1 MQRNLTQGNVTKSML
16 LFAYPMILGNL
27 LQQFYNIADTLIVG
41 RFIGS
46 DALAAVGA
54 SFTLMTFLTSI
65 LLGLCMGSGVIFS
78 MLYGADKQDELK
90 NYIFI
95 SFVITGIPAIA
106 IEVLVFLF
114 TNPLLK
120 FLQIPTVLIPM
131 TKNYLQIIFC
141 GILFTFFYNFFAAL
155 SRSIGNST
163 IPLAFLA
170 LSTALNIFLD
180 LLFILVFSMGVSGAA
195 LATVLSQGI
204 SALLMI
210 LYCLRHMPFLKLQK
224 KHLYIHRNAV
234 SQILQYSL
242 LTCIQQSIMNFGILM
257 VQGLVNSFGVTVM
270 AAFAAA
276 VKIDAFAYMPVQDFG
291 NAFSTF
297 IAQNYG
303 ANEKERIRSGIRSA
317 IITAFSFSVLISL
330 IVFVFAKELM
340 LLFVNASETEI
351 LAVGI
356 EYLHIEGACY
366 CGIGCLFLL
375 YGLYRG
381 LGKPGISVVLTV
393 ISLGTRVA
401 LAYLL
406 APIPS
411 IGLPG
416 IWWAIPIGWFLADA
430 CGIGY
435 YLIKKKKKGLPL
447 GSP

>member
-224 KHLYIHRNAV
+224 KTPIYPPERCFTDFTIFPFNLHPTVDHEFRDPHGTGAGQQLWRHGHGCLCRRRQDRRLCLHAGAGFWQCLFHLYRPKLRCKRKRTHSVRDTLCHHHRIFF
-234 SQILQYSL
+234 QCTDFPDSL
-242 LTCIQQSIMNFGILM
+242 CFCKRTDVVICKC
-257 VQGLVNSFGVTVM
+257 V
-270 AAFAAA
+270 
-276 VKIDAFAYMPVQDFG
+276 G
-291 NAFSTF
+291 N
-297 IAQNYG
+297 
-303 ANEKERIRSGIRSA
+303 
-317 IITAFSFSVLISL
+317 
-330 IVFVFAKELM
+330 
-340 LLFVNASETEI
+340 
-351 LAVGI
+351 
-356 EYLHIEGACY
+356 
-366 CGIGCLFLL
+366 
-375 YGLYRG
+375 
-381 LGKPGISVVLTV
+381 
-393 ISLGTRVA
+393 
-401 LAYLL
+401 
-406 APIPS
+406 
-411 IGLPG
+411 
-416 IWWAIPIGWFLADA
+416 
-430 CGIGY
+430 
-435 YLIKKKKKGLPL
+435 
-447 GSP
+447 